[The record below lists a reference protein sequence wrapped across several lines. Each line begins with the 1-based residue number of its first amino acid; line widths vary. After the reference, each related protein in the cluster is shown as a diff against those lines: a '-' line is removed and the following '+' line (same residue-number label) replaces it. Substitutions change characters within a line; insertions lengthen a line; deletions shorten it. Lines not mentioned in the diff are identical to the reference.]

1 MAPGSAQQRHARSA
15 RHLALCP
22 AERNGSA
29 WRMISLASPLPRR
42 LVVSQCAP
50 WITRQ
55 DVHSRLKNAKSQ
67 RNKKSLICSEGE
79 PTLLSIH
86 TRKEIEVAAS
96 LPLLRKGE
104 KHLFTARRRA
114 EQVQTG

>member
-1 MAPGSAQQRHARSA
+1 
-15 RHLALCP
+15 
-22 AERNGSA
+22 
-29 WRMISLASPLPRR
+29 MISLASPLARR
-42 LVVSQCAP
+42 LVVTQCAP
-50 WITRQ
+50 WITRR
-55 DVHSRLKNAKSQ
+55 DVPSWLKHAKSQ
-67 RNKKSLICSEGE
+67 RNKKSLLSSEGE

-86 TRKEIEVAAS
+86 AHKEVEVAAS